1 MDLRLTAL
9 TPTASLDALRA
20 SKPAV
25 AGPQGGG
32 AREGFSD
39 AFKSALHNVSAL
51 QKNSNELQDQVQLGN
66 PNVSLEQTM
75 LAMQK
80 SQIGFQTALHVRN
93 RMVQAYTDIMNMQV

>member
-9 TPTASLDALRA
+9 TPPASLDALRA

-32 AREGFSD
+32 ARGGFSD

-66 PNVSLEQTM
+66 PNVSLGQTM

-80 SQIGFQTALHVRN
+80 SQIGFQTALHVRT